1 MFYRINVVP
10 ILIPAL
16 RDRSEDVPA
25 LVRHFLAN
33 LEAENLP
40 AKNLDKAAMERLS
53 RHAWPGNVRELENL
67 VRRLAVLYS
76 DDVIGVDII
85 ERELAEPSTIR
96 PDAQGS
102 EGEGLG
108 ATVERQLKQYFAA
121 HNDSLPAPGLYGRVL
136 REIEKPLISLTLTA
150 TRGNQIKAASV
161 LGLNRNTLRKRLRE
175 LKIPVVR
182 GGAG

>member
-1 MFYRINVVP
+1 MAKIKIDSHLYDRVKKVSELAGYASPDEF
-10 ILIPAL
+10 IL
-16 RDRSEDVPA
+16 
-25 LVRHFLAN
+25 H
-33 LEAENLP
+33 
-40 AKNLDKAAMERLS
+40 
-53 RHAWPGNVRELENL
+53 
-67 VRRLAVLYS
+67 
-76 DDVIGVDII
+76 II

-161 LGLNRNTLRKRLRE
+161 LGLNRNTLRKKLRE

-182 GGAG
+182 GGDR